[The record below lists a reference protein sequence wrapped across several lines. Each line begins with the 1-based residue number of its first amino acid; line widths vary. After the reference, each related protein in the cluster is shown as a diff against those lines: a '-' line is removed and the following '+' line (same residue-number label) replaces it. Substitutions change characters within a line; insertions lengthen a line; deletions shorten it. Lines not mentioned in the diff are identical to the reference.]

1 MVQSLEPRFA
11 ILEPHAEVLM
21 IELRQLP
28 FVVRAPWP
36 ATEGRGPRWVA
47 RVSHAAPPAIRR
59 PPRTWT

>member
-21 IELRQLP
+21 IELRQLS

-36 ATEGRGPRWVA
+36 ATEGRGPRWFA
-47 RVSHAAPPAIRR
+47 RVSHA
-59 PPRTWT
+59 RTPSLIFTH

>member
-47 RVSHAAPPAIRR
+47 RVSHA
-59 PPRTWT
+59 RTPSLIFTH